1 MNIKI
6 YKQIHNEHQ
15 KENKKH
21 KRESKEQQRWFQ
33 QQSLW
38 SVLPFKK
45 KIIWQLQICFHLGGL
60 VEKFV
65 DVIPTPQLT
74 RRCNKKLTNIA
85 PRSSKTMHQN
95 KYLSTKPKSLVWI
108 LVTYNSYKNCLNS
121 KFTWVF
127 GDNL

>member
-15 KENKKH
+15 KENKNI
-21 KRESKEQQRWFQ
+21 KEKVRSNRDDFNNN
-33 QQSLW
+33 LYG
-38 SVLPFKK
+38 VCYHLK

-65 DVIPTPQLT
+65 AVIPTPQFT
-74 RRCNKKLTNIA
+74 WRCNKKLTNIA

-95 KYLSTKPKSLVWI
+95 KYLPTKPKSLV
-108 LVTYNSYKNCLNS
+108 
-121 KFTWVF
+121 
-127 GDNL
+127 